1 MPATTRDLRTT
12 HVASNHGWW
21 QHSWV
26 TIVITSDG
34 SKNTR
39 CQRPHAI
46 PVTTLGVDCIMM
58 IYQARILSS
67 FDTQW
72 EYDVS
77 SRCDVSSKCS
87 LPTGTC
93 FSTGNSLVYIHIGM
107 YKNFNRNRHIRLS
120 DWLSS
125 ILQSDWSPSTHRKIQ
140 SSITSATPSHS
151 TINIHCHAISDSYSC
166 LSYDI
171 GENIYSL
178 ILNINS
184 EYIEII
190 YKYHTWIS
198 MKKYFSHDYY
208 WKSFNRL

>member
-26 TIVITSDG
+26 MIAITSDG

-39 CQRPHAI
+39 CQQPHAI

-58 IYQARILSS
+58 IYQARILSLS
-67 FDTQW
+67 FDIQW

-93 FSTGNSLVYIHIGM
+93 FSTGNSLVYIH
-107 YKNFNRNRHIRLS
+107 NRMHFVPLNAFSLVTMEKWAHPPLWLAVAIR
-120 DWLSS
+120 
-125 ILQSDWSPSTHRKIQ
+125 P
-140 SSITSATPSHS
+140 
-151 TINIHCHAISDSYSC
+151 
-166 LSYDI
+166 
-171 GENIYSL
+171 SL
-178 ILNINS
+178 IGHHRIHGKFVIGRHDS
-184 EYIEII
+184 ENDRSLIG
-190 YKYHTWIS
+190 H
-198 MKKYFSHDYY
+198 H
-208 WKSFNRL
+208 RLPI